1 MKVFRNSVAATV
13 ITTLILALFGV
24 LFGDTFTASA
34 ASDPKADT
42 VKYLPIPAGQ
52 FNFDPNHTVIG
63 FSIRHLEIA
72 LVQGRFKD
80 FNGTVNFDDKD
91 VRRSTVEFAA
101 KIESIDTGVEA
112 RNKHLR
118 TADFF
123 DAAKYPEMTF
133 KSTKVEKKGKG
144 YLMTGDLTIKGVTK
158 QVAFP
163 FNITGAVKDP
173 WGGTRF
179 GISAETVINRR
190 DFGINYGNA
199 LPAGGFDVANE
210 VHVSLQIEAVK
221 K

>member
-1 MKVFRNSVAATV
+1 MKALKSSVSAAV
-13 ITTLILALFGV
+13 MTTLIVALLAV
-24 LFGDTFTASA
+24 LFSHDLTAA
-34 ASDPKADT
+34 AAAGTKTDT

-52 FNFDPNHTVIG
+52 FNFDPNHSVIG
-63 FSIRHLEIA
+63 FSIKHLEIA

-80 FNGTVNFDDKD
+80 FHGTVNFDDKD
-91 VRRSTVEFAA
+91 ITRSTVEFSA

-133 KSTKVEKKGKG
+133 KSTKVAKKGKA
-144 YLMTGDLTIKGVTK
+144 YQLTGDLTIKGVTK
-158 QVAFP
+158 QVTFP

-179 GISAETVINRR
+179 GISASTVINRR

-199 LPAGGFDVANE
+199 LPGGGFDVANE
-210 VHVSLQIEAVK
+210 VHVDLHIEAAK